1 MKRLLAN
8 LALTAILS
16 SFALPLAAALQLSQT
31 PACCLPG
38 GKHHCQQ
45 VPSGAGL
52 KDKNDICPFA
62 PPTLATAI
70 TTAVAEAIFK
80 LAGLVIVGDFGP
92 NVAQTEH
99 LIAIREL
106 SARGPPVAFL
116 S

>member
-16 SFALPLAAALQLSQT
+16 GFALPLAFALQMSQV
-31 PACCLPG
+31 PVCCLPG

-52 KDKNDICPFA
+52 KDKNDTCPFA

-70 TTAVAEAIFK
+70 TTAINATTFTLAETM
-80 LAGLVIVGDFGP
+80 IVGDFGP
-92 NVAQTEH
+92 IAQPSGHEV
-99 LIAIREL
+99 AIREL
-106 SARGPPVAFL
+106 SARGPPFVL
-116 S
+116 